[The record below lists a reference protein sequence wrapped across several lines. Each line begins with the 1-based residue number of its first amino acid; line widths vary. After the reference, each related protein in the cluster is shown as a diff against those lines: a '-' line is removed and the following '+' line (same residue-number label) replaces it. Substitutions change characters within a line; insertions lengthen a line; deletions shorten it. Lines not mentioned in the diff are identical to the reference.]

1 MSDRLLERARE
12 LGRRRSRKMDAETVQ
27 VALGWLRGDI
37 TLTSARRVLQLNN
50 SAGTY
55 QRLALGIREA
65 WQEGLIQ

>member
-1 MSDRLLERARE
+1 
-12 LGRRRSRKMDAETVQ
+12 MDADTVQ

-37 TLTSARRVLQLNN
+37 TLTSARRVLGLNN

-65 WQEGLIQ
+65 WQEGMIR